1 MEATE
6 EVEAMAAMTAVAAM
20 AAMAV
25 LAALAAM
32 AAMSSRCHQNVI
44 ERMNHRK
51 NLNWL
56 SKNSKTGFADLS

>member
-20 AAMAV
+20 AAM
-25 LAALAAM
+25 AALAAM

-44 ERMNHRK
+44 ERMNHRI

-56 SKNSKTGFADLS
+56 SKNSKTGFADL

>member
-6 EVEAMAAMTAVAAM
+6 EVEAMTAMTAVAAM
-20 AAMAV
+20 AAM
-25 LAALAAM
+25 AALAAM

-56 SKNSKTGFADLS
+56 SKNSKTGFADL